1 MCGIIALVSFRNH
14 RANLSRL
21 EEMARLIR
29 HRGPDDEGY
38 VLFDA
43 EGGGWEPL
51 YGSDTPTDVR
61 NAGLL
66 FAPRTPFRYAS
77 EKFNVALA
85 HRRLSII
92 DLAPTGHQP
101 MCDESGR
108 YWIAYNGEIYNYRAI
123 RRDLENLGHRFFGPS
138 DTEVVL
144 KAFMEWGPDCQK
156 RFNGMW
162 AVVIWDREERSLW
175 VSRDR
180 FGVKPLFYSLRPDFL
195 VICSEIKSILPLAAV
210 EPNLQEACAYL
221 LDGPNESHAET
232 LYRGIRRFPAGAS
245 CFYRP
250 GSPPGELSFDRF
262 YELEAPACRESF
274 SEKKLQRYSEE
285 YYHLLKDAV
294 GLRLHAD
301 VKVSCA
307 LSGGL
312 DSSSITHLAR
322 ELAVESGKPAAQL
335 ATVSNIYTHPATKS
349 CDESGFIDL
358 AVERLSV
365 GNLKGEPDYETIG
378 SMNDYGLWCYENC
391 YDELPAA
398 AMNTFKI
405 CRRHDIKV
413 NLDGQGADE
422 ITGGYLRYW
431 SNYFAAEPKTSSDYL
446 LSLLRAPVSLREK
459 TKALLRVKGRN
470 NTNLFFRKRIGDRV
484 LQSYLKDRISQ
495 QRYGEVPV
503 NRALHLSVQHNLK
516 KLLRNVDCYSMA
528 ISVESRQPFMD
539 YRLIEFMNGLP
550 SCYKLRG
557 GWTKYIARIAFRDKL
572 PDAIV
577 WRKDKMG
584 WPQPIGFF
592 VSECMGARIQETIK
606 NSRFLEDVVGGID
619 DCDMEWLMARP
630 KLCLRMYNL
639 ARTHHIFME
648 GGFRDVLTLPQDD
661 TGNSFGPAQNAIGG
675 LH

>member
-1 MCGIIALVSFRNH
+1 
-14 RANLSRL
+14 
-21 EEMARLIR
+21 MARLIR

-38 VLFDA
+38 ALFDA
-43 EGGGWEPL
+43 EGGGWEAL
-51 YGSDTPTDVR
+51 YGDDTPRDVR

-66 FAPRTPFRYAS
+66 FAPRSPFRYAS
-77 EKFNVALA
+77 EKYNVALA

-108 YWIAYNGEIYNYRAI
+108 YWIVYNGEIYNYRAV
-123 RRDLENLGHRFFGPS
+123 RRELENLGHRFFGPS

-144 KAFMEWGPDCQK
+144 KAFMEWGPECQK

-162 AVVIWDREERSLW
+162 AIVIWDREERSLW

-195 VICSEIKSILPLAAV
+195 MVCSEIKSILPIATV
-210 EPNLQEACAYL
+210 ETNLQETYAYL

-232 LYRGIRRFPAGAS
+232 LYQDIKRFPAGTS
-245 CFYRP
+245 CLYRF
-250 GSPPGELSFDRF
+250 GRSPGELTFNRF
-262 YELEAPACRESF
+262 YELKTPAGWESF
-274 SEKKLQRYSEE
+274 SERKLLRYSEE

-294 GLRLHAD
+294 RLRLHAD

-322 ELAVESGKPAAQL
+322 ELGEESGKPSARL
-335 ATVSNIYTHPATKS
+335 ATVSNVYTHPATKS
-349 CDESGFIDL
+349 CDESVFIDL
-358 AVERLSV
+358 AVKRLSI

-378 SMNDYGLWCYENC
+378 PMNDYGLWCYENC

-431 SNYFAAEPKTSSDYL
+431 GNYFATEPRTSVDYL
-446 LSLLRAPVSLREK
+446 LSLLLAPVSWREK
-459 TKALLRVKGRN
+459 AKGVLRVKGRN
-470 NTNLFFRKRIGDRV
+470 NGSPFFKKRIGDKA
-484 LQSYLKDRISQ
+484 LGSYLEDRISQ
-495 QRYGEVPV
+495 QRCGEAPV
-503 NRALHLSVQHNLK
+503 NHALHCSVQHNLK

-528 ISVESRQPFMD
+528 ISIESRQPFMD

-557 GWTKYIARIAFRDKL
+557 GWTKFIARTAFKDKL

-592 VSECMGARIQETIK
+592 VSECMGDRIQETIR
-606 NSRFLEDVVGGID
+606 NSRFLEDVLGRIGD
-619 DCDMEWLMARP
+619 DHMEWLMARP

-639 ARTHHIFME
+639 ARTHHIFVE
-648 GGFRDVLTLPQDD
+648 GGFRDVLSMSQDG
-661 TGNSFGPAQNAIGG
+661 TGNSFVPGKNVTGG
-675 LH
+675 LN